1 MALCLVAMVVFSI
14 LGIFSAK
21 WRKIAKESFQCVFK
35 MIQFKPCDTQ
45 FDERVKS
52 KLISKL
58 MGKFPKLAKFTY
70 KNFKVISWIFT
81 IAFFLSLFYTTYAV
95 YNLIAFGSCEPGAS
109 CIFNPQGTIT
119 DKNVCVIT
127 AKFVEFY
134 GAECPHC
141 KKMVPIV
148 EQVEKDI
155 GITFE
160 KLEVWHNDTNRA
172 FYLNYMNNVMR
183 DCNLKNEGIVVPTF
197 MSMKNNK
204 SICGEKSVEE
214 LKKFVIENG

>member
-1 MALCLVAMVVFSI
+1 MVICVVAMVVFSI
-14 LGIFSAK
+14 LGIFSVR
-21 WRKIAKESFQCVFK
+21 WRRVAKESFQCVFK

-148 EQVEKDI
+148 EQVEKDT

>member
-35 MIQFKPCDTQ
+35 MIQFKPCDVQ
-45 FDERVKS
+45 LEEKIKS
-52 KLISKL
+52 KVTSKL
-58 MGKFPKLAKFTY
+58 MKVPQLAKFFY

-81 IAFFLSLFYTTYAV
+81 IAFFASLFYTVYSL
-95 YNLIAFGSCEPGAS
+95 YNLFAFGSCSPGS
-109 CIFNPQGTIT
+109 TCIFNPNANIT
-119 DKNVCVIT
+119 DNNVCIIT

-134 GAECPHC
+134 GEECPHC
-141 KKMVPIV
+141 KKMAPIV
-148 EQVEKDI
+148 EQVEKDT
-155 GITFE
+155 GVTFE

-172 FYLNYMNNVMR
+172 EYLKHGDEVMK
-183 DCNLKNEGIVVPTF
+183 DCNLQHEGIVVPTF

-204 SICGEKSVEE
+204 SICGEQTVDK
-214 LKKFVIENG
+214 LKQFIKDNG

>member
-1 MALCLVAMVVFSI
+1 MVICIVAMVVFSI
-14 LGIFSAK
+14 LGIFSVR
-21 WRKIAKESFQCVFK
+21 WRKVAKESFQCVFK
-35 MIQFKPCDTQ
+35 MIQFKPCDVQ
-45 FDERVKS
+45 LEEKIKS
-52 KLISKL
+52 KLTTKL
-58 MGKFPKLAKFTY
+58 MKVPKLARFVY
-70 KNFKVISWIFT
+70 KNFKIISWIFT
-81 IAFFLSLFYTTYAV
+81 IVFFASMLYTAYSL
-95 YNLIAFGSCEPGAS
+95 YNLIVFGSCAPGS
-109 CIFNPQGTIT
+109 TCIFNPKGNIT

-134 GAECPHC
+134 GLECPHC

-148 EQVEKDI
+148 EQVEKDT